1 MPKKEDVM
9 SSEFSLERI
18 AQLVSDLEQELMAAP
33 PGSAKLEAL
42 REEVKLLRQTL
53 AQPEGTPGELSDQLH
68 GVRSRLSD
76 LLANVEGEALKDTP
90 YLVELGRILGLV

>member
-1 MPKKEDVM
+1 M

-42 REEVKLLRQTL
+42 REEVRLLRQTL
-53 AQPEGTPGELSDQLH
+53 TQPAGTPGELSDQLH

-90 YLVELGRILGLV
+90 YLVEFARILGLV

>member
-1 MPKKEDVM
+1 M

-42 REEVKLLRQTL
+42 REEVRLLRQTL
-53 AQPEGTPGELSDQLH
+53 TQSDGTPGELSDQLH
-68 GVRSRLSD
+68 GVRSRFGD
-76 LLANVEGEALKDTP
+76 LLADLEGEALKDTP
-90 YLVELGRILGLV
+90 YLVEFGRILGLV